1 MYSLRDA
8 ILKAKNEK
16 EIDTLVQKFEKYEF
30 ASTNTKTKVKKAVK
44 ERLFSLHG
52 YHHVLSSNSNK
63 TKNRK
68 GRKNEK
74 SNSRRK

>member
-1 MYSLRDA
+1 MNSLRDT

-16 EIDTLVQKFEKYEF
+16 EIDTLVEKFEKYEF

-44 ERLFSLHG
+44 ERLF
-52 YHHVLSSNSNK
+52 VLSGNSNK

-68 GRKNEK
+68 GKKNEK